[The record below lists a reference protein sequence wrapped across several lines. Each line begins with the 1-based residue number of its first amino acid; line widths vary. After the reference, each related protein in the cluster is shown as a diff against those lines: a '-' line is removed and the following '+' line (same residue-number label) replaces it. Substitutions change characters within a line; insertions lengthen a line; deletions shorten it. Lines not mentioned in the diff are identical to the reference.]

1 MKIGLPRE
9 IKRDEYRVAL
19 TPGAVEALSEA
30 GHLVMVEKGAGLGAG
45 IPDEDYEKAG
55 ARLASSAGEV
65 WAKAEMIV
73 KVKEP
78 LRSEFPL
85 LRKGQILF
93 GFLHLAASR
102 PLARALLRREVY
114 GVAFETVSSPDGVLP
129 ILQPMSEIAGRMAVQ
144 EGAKYLEKN
153 AGGRGVLLA
162 GAPGV
167 PRGNVVILGAGIVG
181 KNAAKI
187 AVGMHAGVTVFDI
200 NHARLEYIDDIFD
213 GRVKTLVSTRF
224 AVREAVR
231 EADLVIGAV
240 LVPGA
245 RAPVLVPREMLGEMN
260 PGSVVVDVAV
270 DQGGCVETI
279 RPTYHSRPTYVVDG
293 IVHYGVAN
301 MPGAVPRTSAVA
313 LSNAVLPYALE
324 LANLG
329 LKEAVTRNPRLADGL
344 NAAEGRI
351 THAGVAKALGMK
363 RARAEEIFCEIP
375 PGV

>member
-1 MKIGLPRE
+1 MKIALLKE
-9 IKRDEYRVAL
+9 IKQDEYRVAL
-19 TPGAVEALSEA
+19 SPGAVEVLSEA
-30 GHLVMVEKGAGLGAG
+30 GHTVMVETGAGLDAG
-45 IPDEDYEKAG
+45 IPDEDYEFAG
-55 ARLASSAGEV
+55 ARLVSSAEEL
-65 WAKAEMIV
+65 WAEGEMIL

-78 LRSEFPL
+78 LESEFSL
-85 LRKGQILF
+85 MREGQILF
-93 GFLHLAASR
+93 AFLHLAACR
-102 PLARALLRREVY
+102 PLARALMESGAY

-144 EGAKYLEKN
+144 EGAKYLGKN
-153 AGGRGVLLA
+153 LGGRGVLLA

-187 AVGMHAGVTVFDI
+187 AVGMHAGVSIFDI

-224 AVREAVR
+224 TVREALR

-240 LVPGA
+240 LVPGG
-245 RAPVLVPREMLGEMN
+245 RTPVLVSREMLGEMN
-260 PGSVVVDVAV
+260 PGAVIVDVAV

-279 RPTYHSRPTYVVDG
+279 RPTYHSDPTYVIDG
-293 IVHYGVAN
+293 VVHYGVAN
-301 MPGAVPRTSAVA
+301 MPGVVPRTSTIA

-329 LKEAVTRNPRLADGL
+329 LREAVMRNSHLADGL
-344 NAAEGRI
+344 NVAEGRI
-351 THAGVAKALGMK
+351 THMGVAQALEMEGASV
-363 RARAEEIFCEIP
+363 RDLFS
-375 PGV
+375 

>member
-1 MKIGLPRE
+1 MRIGLPRE

-19 TPGAVEALSEA
+19 SPGAVEALCAA
-30 GHLVMVEKGAGLGAG
+30 GHAVLVERGAGLGAG
-45 IPDEDYEKAG
+45 VADADFERAG
-55 ARLASSAGEV
+55 ARVASSAEEV
-65 WAKAEMIV
+65 WEEGEMIV

-78 LRSEFPL
+78 LKSEFSL
-85 LRKGQILF
+85 MREGQILF
-93 GFLHLAASR
+93 AFLHLAASR
-102 PLARALLRREVY
+102 PLARALVSGGVS

-144 EGAKYLEKN
+144 EGAKYLEKTL
-153 AGGRGVLLA
+153 GGRGVLLA

-167 PRGNVVILGAGIVG
+167 PPGNVVILGAGIVG

-231 EADLVIGAV
+231 EADLIIGAV

-245 RAPVLVPREMLGEMN
+245 RPPVLVPREMLGEMN
-260 PGSVVVDVAV
+260 PGAVVVDVAV

-293 IVHYGVAN
+293 VIHYGVAN
-301 MPGAVPRTSAVA
+301 MPGAVPRTSTIA
-313 LSNAVLPYALE
+313 LSNAILPYALE
-324 LANLG
+324 LANMG
-329 LKEAVTRNPRLADGL
+329 LRGAVMRNPHIADGL
-344 NAAEGRI
+344 NVARGHI
-351 THAGVAKALGMK
+351 THAGVAESLRMK
-363 RARAEEIFCEIP
+363 HRSAREVF
-375 PGV
+375 

>member
-1 MKIGLPRE
+1 MRVGIPRE

-19 TPGAVEALSEA
+19 SPGAVEALSEA
-30 GHLVMVEKGAGLGAG
+30 DHLVMVEKGAGLGAG
-45 IPDEDYEKAG
+45 IPDGDYEKAG
-55 ARLASSAGEV
+55 ARLVSSAEEV
-65 WAKAEMIV
+65 WAKGEMIV

-78 LRSEFPL
+78 LKAEFPL
-85 LRKGQILF
+85 MREGQILF
-93 GFLHLAASR
+93 AFLHLAACR
-102 PLARALLRREVY
+102 PLARALLRQGAY
-114 GVAFETVSSPDGVLP
+114 GVAFETVSSPNGVLP

-224 AVREAVR
+224 AVREAVC

-240 LVPGA
+240 LVPGG

-260 PGSVVVDVAV
+260 PGAVVVDVAV

-301 MPGAVPRTSAVA
+301 MPGAVPRTSTIA
-313 LSNAVLPYALE
+313 LSNAVLPYTLE

-329 LKEAVTRNPRLADGL
+329 IREAMARNPHLADGL
-344 NAAEGRI
+344 NVAEGRI
-351 THAGVAKALGMK
+351 THAGVAKALRMK
-363 RARAEEIFCEIP
+363 PVSAREVFF
-375 PGV
+375 

>member
-1 MKIGLPRE
+1 MKTTK
-9 IKRDEYRVAL
+9 KR
-19 TPGAVEALSEA
+19 
-30 GHLVMVEKGAGLGAG
+30 
-45 IPDEDYEKAG
+45 G
-55 ARLASSAGEV
+55 ARLVSSAEEV
-65 WAKAEMIV
+65 WAKGEMIV

-78 LRSEFPL
+78 LKAEFPL
-85 LRKGQILF
+85 MREGQILF
-93 GFLHLAASR
+93 AFLHLAACR
-102 PLARALLRREVY
+102 PLARALLRRGGY
-114 GVAFETVSSPDGVLP
+114 GVAFETVSSPNGVLP

-224 AVREAVR
+224 AVREAVC

-260 PGSVVVDVAV
+260 PGAVVVDVAV

-301 MPGAVPRTSAVA
+301 MPGAVPRTSTIA
-313 LSNAVLPYALE
+313 LSNAVLPYVLE

-329 LKEAVTRNPRLADGL
+329 IREAMARNPYLADGL
-344 NAAEGRI
+344 NVGEGRI

-363 RARAEEIFCEIP
+363 PVSAREVFFEVP

>member
-19 TPGAVEALSEA
+19 SPGAVEALSEA
-30 GHLVMVEKGAGLGAG
+30 GHPVMVEKGAGLGAG

-55 ARLASSAGEV
+55 ARLVSSAGEV

-85 LRKGQILF
+85 MRKGQILF
-93 GFLHLAASR
+93 CFLHLAACR
-102 PLARALLRREVY
+102 PLARALLKREVY

-181 KNAAKI
+181 KNATKI
-187 AVGMHAGVTVFDI
+187 AVGMHADVTVFDI

-224 AVREAVR
+224 AVREAVC

-279 RPTYHSRPTYVVDG
+279 RPTHHSRPTYVVDG

-301 MPGAVPRTSAVA
+301 MPGAVPRTSSVA
-313 LSNAVLPYALE
+313 LSNAVLPYVLE

-329 LKEAVTRNPRLADGL
+329 LKEAVTRNPHLADGL

-363 RARAEEIFCEIP
+363 RASAEEIFCEIP